1 MSPNSSLAARL
12 TPRQRTLIILALSLG
27 GFAIGTSEFASM
39 GLMLEISRGLSISET
54 QVGHLI
60 SAYAIGVVVGAP
72 ILAFVGASFPR
83 RKLLLALMGFYAVG
97 NLASA
102 LAPNYGTMLIARFVA
117 GLPHGA
123 YFGVAMLVAAA
134 ISPAGQRGQA
144 MSRVLLGLSIAILVG
159 NPLTTWLGQ
168 QLSWRTAFALVSVL
182 AIATVAMIA
191 RFLLPDPDEVRTSPM
206 RELRAFNTT
215 QVWLA
220 LAIGAVGFAG
230 MFCVFTY
237 LAPTLVQVTGVA
249 ESWMPLAVGVFGI
262 GAIIGNIAGGWLV
275 DKFHFKAAAVVL
287 LWSIVMLLL
296 YPLAAQSVWTIGP
309 MIITVGTMGAL
320 AAVLQTRLMD
330 VAGEAQTLA
339 AASNHA
345 AFNIANALGPWLGQ
359 HRLCRCRH
367 RHRRPAAVVRGG
379 DAGQEAQDS
388 RRGQPLTFAPDCQ
401 LLPARRRRSGRSN
414 AVSPAASV
422 GRASSPRLTRSST
435 RRELAAQSM
444 PSGRAWMSSI
454 RASRCARL
462 SASRNCSASMSAT
475 FCCSVEINASCCH
488 WPMSGGSKARIS
500 SRLKP
505 ARCAPVISSSS
516 STACSG

>member
-1 MSPNSSLAARL
+1 MGGSPAPSRPRMSPTSSLAARL

-39 GLMLEISRGLSISET
+39 GLLPEMVATPELKVPVADGT
-54 QVGHLI
+54 PH
-60 SAYAIGVVVGAP
+60 
-72 ILAFVGASFPR
+72 
-83 RKLLLALMGFYAVG
+83 AL
-97 NLASA
+97 
-102 LAPNYGTMLIARFVA
+102 
-117 GLPHGA
+117 
-123 YFGVAMLVAAA
+123 VAMLVAAA

-206 RELRAFNTT
+206 RELRAFNTS

-275 DKFHFKAAAVVL
+275 DRFHFKAAAVVL
-287 LWSIVMLLL
+287 LWSILMLLL

-345 AFNIANALGPWLGQ
+345 AFNTANALGPWLGGMAISAGFSPASTGYVGAATAIGGLLLWCVAVSLD
-359 HRLCRCRH
+359 RKRK
-367 RHRRPAAVVRGG
+367 AAV
-379 DAGQEAQDS
+379 AGS
-388 RRGQPLTFAPDCQ
+388 
-401 LLPARRRRSGRSN
+401 
-414 AVSPAASV
+414 
-422 GRASSPRLTRSST
+422 
-435 RRELAAQSM
+435 
-444 PSGRAWMSSI
+444 
-454 RASRCARL
+454 
-462 SASRNCSASMSAT
+462 
-475 FCCSVEINASCCH
+475 H
-488 WPMSGGSKARIS
+488 
-500 SRLKP
+500 
-505 ARCAPVISSSS
+505 
-516 STACSG
+516 

>member
-1 MSPNSSLAARL
+1 MHGSPPPSRPRMSPNSSLAARL

-168 QLSWRTAFALVSVL
+168 QLSWRTAFALVSML

-275 DKFHFKAAAVVL
+275 DRFHFKAAAVVL

-345 AFNIANALGPWLGQ
+345 AFNTANALGPWLGGM
-359 HRLCRCRH
+359 
-367 RHRRPAAVVRGG
+367 AIS
-379 DAGQEAQDS
+379 AG
-388 RRGQPLTFAPDCQ
+388 F
-401 LLPARRRRSGRSN
+401 
-414 AVSPAASV
+414 SPASTGYV
-422 GRASSPRLTRSST
+422 G
-435 RRELAAQSM
+435 AATAIGGLLLWCVAVM
-444 PSGRAWMSSI
+444 LDKKRK
-454 RASRCARL
+454 
-462 SASRNCSASMSAT
+462 SAVA
-475 FCCSVEINASCCH
+475 
-488 WPMSGGSKARIS
+488 GS
-500 SRLKP
+500 L
-505 ARCAPVISSSS
+505 
-516 STACSG
+516 